1 MRPHYLAVRLAL
13 RAATRLLWGVG
24 SRGAELVP
32 ARGAV
37 VVACNHIS
45 NWDPVLV
52 GLACRRELHFLA
64 KEELFR
70 NPLFGGLIRAVNAL
84 PVRRG
89 VLDRRALAQAV
100 GVLKR
105 GGVLLVFPEGT
116 RSRNGEIGEARPGVG
131 YIASAG
137 GAVIVPAAIAG
148 SHQLARALTRRGR
161 VRIAFGEPFD
171 AGSARSRE
179 GYEALTGRI
188 MAAIGELRRSL
199 ETP

>member
-1 MRPHYLAVRLAL
+1 MRPHYLAGWLAL
-13 RAATRLLWGVG
+13 RATTWLLWGVR
-24 SRGAELVP
+24 SRGAGRVP

-70 NPLFGGLIRAVNAL
+70 NRLFGGLIRAMNAL

-89 VLDRRALAQAV
+89 ALDRRALGLAV
-100 GVLKR
+100 GVLRR

-116 RSRNGEIGEARPGVG
+116 RSRNGEIGEARPGVA
-131 YIASAG
+131 YIASTG

-148 SHQLARALTRRGR
+148 SHELMRALVRRRR
-161 VRIAFGEPFD
+161 VRIVFGEPFD
-171 AGSARSRE
+171 AGEARSRE
-179 GYEALTGRI
+179 EYEALTERI
-188 MAAIGELRRSL
+188 MAAVGELRRSL